1 MKIADKKKSPGRR
14 NSRANNTVALAGE
27 TRIVVADTSG
37 RPAITITPSQDFEAY
52 DKGRENGTLD
62 STIGRLGSTLQA
74 APSLFAA
81 GEAGSKQLMEVVVNG
96 DLVRAADGNGFRAIA
111 MGPKGVKEHARLFDP
126 ERLQNVLNAGAVWQ
140 VASVIVAQKHLAD
153 ISKKLDLIAKGVNG
167 LSTFLNDQR
176 RSQIEAAYSYLDQ
189 ARTTLERGEIPASV
203 RIELESCERDL
214 LAIQTHLFMEI
225 RKDLGTKVQQDKV
238 GTEEFAMGISRKIRK
253 HEALLTDLALCIRT
267 RICAWHVFALF
278 PGEPMLKEARRS
290 ALQRT
295 IQDYTALSDELGR
308 NITREIEEIDSYFN
322 FGSTLERR
330 RAALKTQTNDT
341 VTKIRKTGAAAER
354 MIGDTTALLTLHDAP
369 ASILLQ
375 FRDGTF
381 EGAIKVPEQA
391 AASPG

>member
-1 MKIADKKKSPGRR
+1 MKNADKKKSPDLR
-14 NSRANNTVALAGE
+14 NSRVSDKPVPAEE
-27 TRIVVADTSG
+27 TSIVVADPSG
-37 RPAITITPSQDFEAY
+37 RHAITIRPSQDFEAY
-52 DKGRENGTLD
+52 DKGRESGTLD

-74 APSLFAA
+74 APSLLAA
-81 GEAGSKQLMEVVVNG
+81 GEAGSRQLMEVVVNG

-111 MGPKGVKEHARLFDP
+111 MGPKGVKEHARLFES

-153 ISKKLDLIAKGVNG
+153 ISKKLDMIAKGVNG
-167 LSTFLNDQR
+167 LSTYLNEQR

-189 ARTTLERGEIPASV
+189 ARTTLENGEIPASV

-214 LAIQTHLFMEI
+214 LTIQTHLFKEI
-225 RKDLGTKVQQDKV
+225 RSDLGTRVEQDKI
-238 GTEEFAMGISRKIRK
+238 GTEEFAMGISQKIRK
-253 HEALLTDLALCIRT
+253 HEALLNDLALCIRT
-267 RICAWHVFALF
+267 RICAWHVLALF

-295 IQDYTALSDELGR
+295 IQDYTALSDELDR
-308 NITREIEEIDSYFN
+308 NITREIEDIDSYFN

-330 RAALKTQTNDT
+330 RAALKTQSNHT
-341 VTKIRKTGAAAER
+341 VTNIRKTGAAAER

-369 ASILLQ
+369 ARILLQ

-391 AASPG
+391 AASPA